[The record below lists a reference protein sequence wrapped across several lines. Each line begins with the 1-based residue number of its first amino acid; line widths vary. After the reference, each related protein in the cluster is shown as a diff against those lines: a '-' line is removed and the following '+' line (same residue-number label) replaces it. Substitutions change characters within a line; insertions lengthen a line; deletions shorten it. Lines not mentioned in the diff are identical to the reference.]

1 MIISIMAGLACRKKG
16 PTEIS
21 KYEQN
26 CSQNEP
32 LKNGQRESADH
43 FLHEIEGED
52 FFQKIKRTKRSLRR
66 FLFYV
71 NFHRMGRPRH

>member
-52 FFQKIKRTKRSLRR
+52 FFQK
-66 FLFYV
+66 
-71 NFHRMGRPRH
+71 